1 MLYWTFLKNCN
12 NKVNNVIHKILA
24 KNIVVGTL
32 QKFSPDVVKE
42 KEKKE
47 IGSLFIFLKYL
58 EQNFLN
64 NCSRLMLL

>member
-1 MLYWTFLKNCN
+1 M
-12 NKVNNVIHKILA
+12 IHKILA

-32 QKFSPDVVKE
+32 QKFSPDAVKE
-42 KEKKE
+42 KKKRL
-47 IGSLFIFLKYL
+47 IPFLFFFKYL